1 MLGADGED
9 SDIRKGGMLGAD
21 GEESVKHSEILQ
33 GEEAKTLA
41 AIEKSPFHKFSHI
54 ISSI

>member
-41 AIEKSPFHKFSHI
+41 AIGKSPFHKFSHI